1 MRYVLGLILLAITT
15 VPAAFGQ
22 SKETANSKDLSSGLW
37 EITIQTES
45 PVVGLPATSEVC
57 LSGDEDKLKKPK
69 THPKDD
75 CQAIDVPAA
84 SNEVAFTVNCAKLK
98 RSTSVKL
105 SYLGDRY
112 EGIAVTNLDGIEI
125 RTKYTAKRLG
135 ACDSNSATAA
145 EGGK

>member
-1 MRYVLGLILLAITT
+1 MLLLMIA
-15 VPAAFGQ
+15 VVSASGQ
-22 SKETANSKDLSSGLW
+22 SRESASSKDLNPGLW

-45 PVVGLPATSEVC
+45 PAVGLPATSEVC
-57 LSGDEDKLKKPK
+57 IAGDQDKLKKPK
-69 THPKDD
+69 TNPKDD

-84 SNEVAFTVNCAKLK
+84 SNEVAFTVTCAKLK
-98 RSTSVKL
+98 RSTSVKF

-112 EGIAVTNLDGIEI
+112 EGVAVTNLDGIEI

-145 EGGK
+145 EGGR